1 MADKKGLYHE
11 AYRRCPLCA
20 QANKAGNREHLHLTC
35 TMKKLQT
42 ARDALNR
49 RVEAGCRALCKAI
62 NDSTNG
68 AGTLADHYKNL
79 QQKLQQVETYAI
91 GDTADRCETVGER
104 AMARTH
110 ILQALTQNNA
120 NSWTKLLGLYTKS
133 NEVGA
138 EDAAELAAT
147 DLAFLGLVP
156 DVTHEWVGMRA
167 QQATGAAKKTIRDT

>member
-1 MADKKGLYHE
+1 
-11 AYRRCPLCA
+11 
-20 QANKAGNREHLHLTC
+20 
-35 TMKKLQT
+35 MKKLQT

-91 GDTADRCETVGER
+91 GDTADRCETAGER